1 MLVWEWHLLYHQCNI
16 MTNKTILNEGLDYH
30 DLEGQMIPT
39 VTVDEYEAHM
49 GTNSEIVTLAF
60 TVKSQAAGND
70 LADWFE
76 RGYDWVLDAQVSE
89 GEIRPGKY
97 LVFVE
102 MNRRSSVPKRIIELL
117 DDLETLTDMP
127 VKDWTVMVDEEEYA
141 PEEEILK
148 QVMTISPHDYR
159 ETEEIDEEETEE
171 EINEMRERAGLEVK
185 AIHTGKQ
192 DADIKAFKAMAGL

>member
-30 DLEGQMIPT
+30 DLDGQMVPT

-127 VKDWTVMVDEEEYA
+127 VKEWTVMVDEEEYA

-159 ETEEIDEEETEE
+159 ETEEVDEEETEE